1 MYYNYTIRMNDIFP
15 YLCKHVI
22 KCPTLN
28 LDVSNFVF
36 QPEVLNNSRI
46 SSIFITDYLLP
57 LMHAIE
63 REESLPSETK
73 RSITCLKFFVL
84 KVAVETQSVWQG
96 SIRITDRY
104 AEKVM
109 QVFEICQRRY
119 HSMCRFVRICRER
132 YAKTKNEQDLH
143 LANIQEGDPGTY
155 ILMHQSAKYV
165 FRVNELRDTIM
176 SCITNTDEFFPDI
189 LVVRNPYNNIPL
201 TLCELYNFYFFLK
214 TRNYGIPVLLHG
226 FFMSNFNTPKYIMDY
241 EILIRDKAIHD
252 RVMGG
257 STKLLYPTVFR
268 MLLRYR
274 KCIRSIQIAKG
285 FPMKTLVE
293 VMRPYLL
300 LYFYVMH
307 YAQDFP
313 KRFESEQLLENRLS
327 EFDYV
332 SPNFGKRTRSTH
344 LLHITHVSPNMDE
357 TAFRNLFEKFGEI
370 EIIFIPASV
379 ENNTRSSGYV
389 IFADLDCADRA
400 FHSLQS
406 FCYYGVESE
415 DVIQIDKIDKL
426 PDKNNIRIE
435 DLSPPRVQYNASH
448 PVFHRMKSLTVST
461 TDDIIT
467 FTDQEDVLFNRIEE
481 HGTVDAWDE
490 SNNEN
495 ECDDGM
501 YVGQYYSTMSNM
513 KYKHARCCNRPM
525 RAMSES
531 STSISECD
539 DCSVSDEESSM
550 EMDTTSQTDI
560 DIDNDVMTASA
571 IMSRILETQEEIRT
585 TSTASRDQNHEE
597 EEVCDTLTHEI
608 AVLSMSGLRT
618 ERHLQLAE
626 TIYERLNNMT
636 CDHDVAIR
644 QIDEEFNMITNGDES
659 DSDSDSDS
667 DDEPN
672 DEL

>member
-1 MYYNYTIRMNDIFP
+1 MNDDIFP

-22 KCPTLN
+22 KCQTLN
-28 LDVSNFVF
+28 LDVSKFVF
-36 QPEVLNNSRI
+36 QPEVLNSSRT
-46 SSIFITDYLLP
+46 SSIFITHYLLP
-57 LMHAIE
+57 LMHAIK

-73 RSITCLKFFVL
+73 RSIICLKFFVL
-84 KVAVETQSVWQG
+84 KVAIETSSVWES

-104 AEKVM
+104 AENVI

-119 HSMCRFVRICRER
+119 HSMCRFVRICRRR

-155 ILMHQSAKYV
+155 ILMHQRAKYV

-176 SCITNTDEFFPDI
+176 SCITNTEEFFPDI
-189 LVVRNPYNNIPL
+189 LVVRNPYNNIPIA
-201 TLCELYNFYFFLK
+201 LCELYNFYFFLK

-226 FFMSNFNTPKYIMDY
+226 FFMSNFDTPKYIMDY
-241 EILIRDKAIHD
+241 EILIRDKAIHEH
-252 RVMGG
+252 VMCG
-257 STKLLYPTVFR
+257 STKSLYPTVFR

-332 SPNFGKRTRSTH
+332 SPNFGKRIRSTH

-370 EIIFIPASV
+370 EIIFIPASL

-406 FCYYGVESE
+406 FCYYGVEPD

-426 PDKNNIRIE
+426 PDKSNIRIE

-490 SNNEN
+490 SNYGN

-501 YVGQYYSTMSNM
+501 YVGQYYSIMSNM
-513 KYKHARCCNRPM
+513 KYKHARCCNRHV
-525 RAMSES
+525 RSMSES

-550 EMDTTSQTDI
+550 EMDTTSETDI

-571 IMSRILETQEEIRT
+571 IMSRILETQEEIRQT
-585 TSTASRDQNHEE
+585 TPTASRDQNHEE
-597 EEVCDTLTHEI
+597 EEHDEEIYDNLSHEI
-608 AVLSMSGLRT
+608 AALSLSGLRT
-618 ERHLQLAE
+618 QQHLHIAE

-644 QIDEEFNMITNGDES
+644 QIDEEFNMITNANES
-659 DSDSDSDS
+659 DADS

-672 DEL
+672 DES